1 MIVSIASLGERV
13 RQARSLMTRLEEL
26 GGEAGGAT
34 GADSA
39 GSASIEKTEDPD
51 DDDTERDE
59 GGAAPEEDEDEDEDD
74 EYGEERSAEGGA
86 DAAARLELL
95 QRLWASLTLLKAEL
109 AILQGVDE
117 SGLAVSLG
125 EKLSRRHHER
135 ELLRGCAPKEAVGR
149 MVSPLGNE
157 CRRGE
162 HRAVGIAEDEIN
174 EPPLSLKAPTQK
186 KRASL
191 VIPQHEPQRPEA
203 PTNP

>member
-1 MIVSIASLGERV
+1 MADRLWLGLVDAWRY
-13 RQARSLMTRLEEL
+13 
-26 GGEAGGAT
+26 EAGQL
-34 GADSA
+34 
-39 GSASIEKTEDPD
+39 P
-51 DDDTERDE
+51 
-59 GGAAPEEDEDEDEDD
+59 
-74 EYGEERSAEGGA
+74 
-86 DAAARLELL
+86 ARR

-135 ELLRGCAPKEAVGR
+135 ELLKKALRGLKEAVWKNR
-149 MVSPLGNE
+149 ITRWEMNVAEENITQLL
-157 CRRGE
+157 
-162 HRAVGIAEDEIN
+162 GIAEDEIN

>member
-1 MIVSIASLGERV
+1 MTPQEVFLLEKLKPPPEGSRAESERLPLLKAVVWV
-13 RQARSLMTRLEEL
+13 RPTVENIS
-26 GGEAGGAT
+26 
-34 GADSA
+34 
-39 GSASIEKTEDPD
+39 
-51 DDDTERDE
+51 
-59 GGAAPEEDEDEDEDD
+59 
-74 EYGEERSAEGGA
+74 
-86 DAAARLELL
+86 
-95 QRLWASLTLLKAEL
+95 LLKAEL

-135 ELLRGCAPKEAVGR
+135 ELLKKALRGLKEAVWKNR
-149 MVSPLGNE
+149 ITRWEMNVAEENITQLL
-157 CRRGE
+157 
-162 HRAVGIAEDEIN
+162 GIAEDEIN